1 MANFV
6 DLGSAA
12 AGVAALLPGVRD
24 DALDAPT
31 PCVGISVAVLLSHLY
46 GLSEAFRGAAE
57 KEPDP
62 GPPPA
67 DPGPLAPD
75 WRTSLP
81 ARLDALA
88 EAWRKP
94 DAREGS
100 TAAGGL
106 EMPATEAGLVAL
118 DELVLHG
125 WDLARA
131 TGQPYEV
138 DPASLV
144 ACMEFVTAA
153 ARPEGVPGLFG
164 PPVPVPEDAPALD
177 RLVGLSGR
185 DPSWR
190 PPG

>member
-6 DLGSAA
+6 DLGPAA

-31 PCVGISVAVLLSHLY
+31 PCADTPVTALLGHLY
-46 GLSEAFRGAAE
+46 HLSEAFRGAAE
-57 KEPDP
+57 KAPDP

-67 DPGPLAPD
+67 TPPPLAPD
-75 WRTSLP
+75 WRTALP

-88 EAWRKP
+88 AAWRKP
-94 DAREGS
+94 EAREGS

-106 EMPATEAGLVAL
+106 EMPAAVAALVAL

-138 DPASLV
+138 DAASV
-144 ACMEFVTAA
+144 AACFEFVAPTV
-153 ARPEGVPGLFG
+153 RPEGVPGLFG
-164 PPVPVPEDAPALD
+164 PPIPVPDDAPAFD
-177 RLVGLSGR
+177 RLLGLSGR